1 MSQNWMRHFELQL
14 VDSKGNATD
23 FGSFK
28 VTFNIDWFNLSSETR
43 VGTFKIY
50 NLAADTVNRIVGE
63 EFSRIRVIA
72 GYDGIAP
79 DVSAGQVGVAR
90 TVNPDEVGQMDGRN
104 YGLLFDGEIRYTI
117 TGKDNPIDSFVL
129 IQAADS
135 HRAFVTTMT
144 AQTLAAG
151 YTVADYNRALMK
163 DFNTNGVT
171 EGNTP
176 AMPAT
181 VYPRGRVLFG
191 MTRNLMDNVADQCQA
206 EVGS

>member
-28 VTFNIDWFNLSSETR
+28 STFTIDWFNLSSETR

-50 NLAADTVNRIVGE
+50 NLSADTVNRIVGE

-72 GYDGIAP
+72 GYDGIAA
-79 DVSAGQVGVAR
+79 DVSASQVGVAR

-104 YGLLFDGEIRYTI
+104 YGLIFDGEIRYTI
-117 TGKDNPIDSFVL
+117 TGKDNPVDSFVL

-135 HRAFVTTMT
+135 DRA
-144 AQTLAAG
+144 
-151 YTVADYNRALMK
+151 
-163 DFNTNGVT
+163 
-171 EGNTP
+171 
-176 AMPAT
+176 
-181 VYPRGRVLFG
+181 
-191 MTRNLMDNVADQCQA
+191 
-206 EVGS
+206 